1 MQPGLRL
8 LTEKYSAEVFEDFE
22 VLLCTFCNLRL
33 GLMEVCGPSP
43 SMTRIIWFTGMISF
57 SLFSVWEYLLFCVL
71 LCPEDISL
79 SSWKI
84 CSSRRDSF
92 GLINIS

>member
-8 LTEKYSAEVFEDFE
+8 LTEKYSGEVFGDFE
-22 VLLCTFCNLRL
+22 VLLCTFCNL
-33 GLMEVCGPSP
+33 GLLEVCGTSP
-43 SMTRIIWFTGMISF
+43 SMTLTIWFTGMISF